1 MLTFDCC
8 SSCTYEDTGHEEV
21 PSSYIRAAEFCV
33 IASIII
39 KQNAGTVV
47 WNWSQRMPLPEHT
60 RSAHAQTTR
69 KHSLRRRRHT
79 YKDENNWAVL
89 GDMLGRFDLVGLR
102 DSDSQTDGR
111 TEWQMIAA
119 RALAIQFACGK
130 NIDAVTLDK
139 KGDTYWG
146 CLWTWLL
153 LYARTWESAIAV
165 RTIIGVSSVLCAVRF
180 PVHLEFLWGR
190 TGLESIMQWINYCE
204 NKLATEIAITC
215 RDRYFWRTLCNSRNG
230 RSNSPRTVARVTTSL
245 VT

>member
-47 WNWSQRMPLPEHT
+47 WNWQRTDNAETQPAPPPHV
-60 RSAHAQTTR
+60 QGW
-69 KHSLRRRRHT
+69 KQ
-79 YKDENNWAVL
+79 
-89 GDMLGRFDLVGLR
+89 LGRLGRYVGPFWLSR
-102 DSDSQTDGR
+102 PTRQWQSDGR